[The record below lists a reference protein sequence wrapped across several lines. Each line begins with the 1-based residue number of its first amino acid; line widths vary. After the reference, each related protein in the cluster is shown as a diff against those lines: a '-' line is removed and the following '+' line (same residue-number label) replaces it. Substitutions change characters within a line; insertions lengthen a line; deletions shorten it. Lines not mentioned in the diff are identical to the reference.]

1 MSKLNILLVAAL
13 LASCLWQVKTA
24 YEARQLFNALDQAR
38 AERQQ
43 LDAEYKRLDA
53 EAQAQGTHLFV
64 ERKAREKLLM
74 RPATPA
80 VTKYVTDAV
89 GLSAS
94 SSLSGPGPNPSPNRN
109 ANSNTTVTTAT
120 TATTATANAAAA
132 FGLGN

>member
-1 MSKLNILLVAAL
+1 MTKFNLLLVVAL

-24 YEARQLFNALDQAR
+24 YEARQLFAALDQAR

-43 LDAEYKRLDA
+43 LDAEFKRLDA

-94 SSLSGPGPNPSPNRN
+94 SSSSSPSASGTPGPGPNGNTY
-109 ANSNTTVTTAT
+109 SN
-120 TATTATANAAAA
+120 TTATANAATAVGA
-132 FGLGN
+132 GN